1 MVEEDEQTE
10 QETVTEE
17 AGGEKEREGEVEVEA
32 EGGEGLGGE
41 VGVEDYEEMNTTQ
54 SVVGEPVEEEGGK
67 EVVVGGEGEEGR
79 MEESVVVVEEEK
91 AGAEVM
97 IGEPGGETI
106 GGEEER
112 DGESVEEEEGDEGVV
127 VGAADQL
134 GGEAGGGE
142 GGEAVEEETPA
153 TSQTENQEVLL
164 DPGESSMRSIPGDSQ
179 DPASPLSPHHPGG
192 ETESNTM
199 RGEEILEDVDLESND
214 ANKIITF
221 KDNLLNFDPDEATST
236 LDNFVEDIPAMAN
249 EEEPGETNEEVEVTT
264 GADNSE
270 SGLEAWKIG
279 AISAAV
285 FLVLETIVIIVYV
298 LKCRDKTNSSP
309 ARLCE
314 EGRVEVETGTAL
326 CNEDTLPAGDEE
338 CQQIAV
344 LDPWELDPSQTQQQL
359 QQEEDEVEM
368 KDLQLTS
375 IEDLTNRPVDPS
387 HDVQTSV
394 L

>member
-1 MVEEDEQTE
+1 MC
-10 QETVTEE
+10 
-17 AGGEKEREGEVEVEA
+17 AKY
-32 EGGEGLGGE
+32 L
-41 VGVEDYEEMNTTQ
+41 
-54 SVVGEPVEEEGGK
+54 
-67 EVVVGGEGEEGR
+67 
-79 MEESVVVVEEEK
+79 
-91 AGAEVM
+91 
-97 IGEPGGETI
+97 
-106 GGEEER
+106 
-112 DGESVEEEEGDEGVV
+112 
-127 VGAADQL
+127 
-134 GGEAGGGE
+134 
-142 GGEAVEEETPA
+142 TPPL
-153 TSQTENQEVLL
+153 EVLL

-298 LKCRDKTNSSP
+298 LKCRDKTN
-309 ARLCE
+309 R
-314 EGRVEVETGTAL
+314 
-326 CNEDTLPAGDEE
+326 
-338 CQQIAV
+338 IAV

-375 IEDLTNRPVDPS
+375 IEDLANRPVDPS

>member
-1 MVEEDEQTE
+1 MVEEDEVQTE

-32 EGGEGLGGE
+32 EGG
-41 VGVEDYEEMNTTQ
+41 
-54 SVVGEPVEEEGGK
+54 
-67 EVVVGGEGEEGR
+67 
-79 MEESVVVVEEEK
+79 
-91 AGAEVM
+91 
-97 IGEPGGETI
+97 
-106 GGEEER
+106 
-112 DGESVEEEEGDEGVV
+112 
-127 VGAADQL
+127 AADQL

-142 GGEAVEEETPA
+142 GGEAVEEETPE

-164 DPGESSMRSIPGDSQ
+164 DPGESSMRSIPGGSQ

-249 EEEPGETNEEVEVTT
+249 EEEQGETNEVVEVTT

-285 FLVLETIVIIVYV
+285 FLVLETIVIIVYI
-298 LKCRDKTNSSP
+298 LKCRDKTNSSPAP

-326 CNEDTLPAGDEE
+326 CNEDTLPAGDGE
-338 CQQIAV
+338 CQQVAV
-344 LDPWELDPSQTQQQL
+344 LDPWELDPSLTQQQL

-387 HDVQTSV
+387 HDVQTSD